1 MSRVI
6 DGAIERLKLHEGY
19 RDRVYKD
26 TVGKQ
31 TIGYGWN
38 IDDTPIYREVAEL
51 QLRMKLAEC
60 EKQLA
65 QSLEFWANLTQA
77 RQEVLL
83 DMCFNLGLAGL
94 LGFKNT
100 LRLMASS
107 KHEEAAVQMLKS
119 KWAEQVGARAKFLS
133 AKYAKG

>member
-1 MSRVI
+1 MLSDNFV
-6 DGAIERLKLHEGY
+6 EMVKFHEGY
-19 RDRVYKD
+19 RKNVYKD

-51 QLRMKLAEC
+51 QLRMKLEEC
-60 EKQLA
+60 EREVSKA
-65 QSLEFWANLTQA
+65 IDFFGNLTRP
-77 RQEVLL
+77 RQEVLIE
-83 DMCFNLGLAGL
+83 MCFNLGLAGL

-100 LRLMASS
+100 LKLIGES
-107 KHEEAAVQMLKS
+107 KHEEAASQMLKS
-119 KWAEQVGARAKFLS
+119 KWAEQVGQRARTLS